1 MVIPAGIYVQG
12 TIDHVVRPGRVKG
25 RAEVGMH
32 FTSMI
37 FPNGAVVTVP
47 GAVDSLPGSSGA
59 RIKDAEGTIQ
69 QEGTKGRD
77 LGTIAQTAAT
87 GAEVGTIAGAAS
99 RHLGAGLGVGGAAG
113 ALVGTAITLFTRGN
127 DVVIESGA
135 SIEMVLQ
142 HPLELQQ
149 SQLAGM
155 DTARNEQPWIPVQ
168 PQQTQLPKPKRTRPQ
183 ICPIGIG
190 CGPMV
195 Q

>member
-12 TIDHVVRPGRVKG
+12 TIDRVVRPGRVKG

-37 FPNGAVVTVP
+37 FPNGAVITVP
-47 GAVDSLPGSSGA
+47 GTVDSLPGSNGA

-69 QEGTKGRD
+69 QEGTKGHD

-99 RHLGAGLGVGGAAG
+99 GHLGAGLGMGSAAG
-113 ALVGTAITLFTRGN
+113 ALIGTAITLFTRGS
-127 DVVIESGA
+127 DVMIESGS

-142 HPLELQQ
+142 RPLELQQ

-155 DTARNEQPWIPVQ
+155 DTARNELWIPVQ
-168 PQQTQLPKPKRTRPQ
+168 SQQTQLPKPKRTHPQ

-190 CGPMV
+190 CGPMAK
-195 Q
+195 